1 MSDEALKHPRSQGVL
16 ELSMELA
23 RKRYGEL
30 LD

>member
-1 MSDEALKHPRSQGVL
+1 LKHPRSQGVL